1 MTDRASLEARWTQHW
16 KDATPS
22 FRVARASFRGDFGA
36 EALGPD
42 PVKRPTRAVA
52 TSTMAKALRQE
63 ATKIGHP
70 LSDNLLRM
78 MLGQKLGCEGAMPGL
93 SGTTFAG
100 TNNSGA
106 AQVPGGAAGKA
117 WGAAKALSRGWI
129 AFAHKDSNPPGPSGG
144 PYIGWYYGAPTV
156 SDSAHQWLTGYGG
169 VKSVLAHEPATPE
182 EYAAQMYHA
191 GYFTGLSHD
200 ADKEIASYASCV
212 RRGMPSL
219 ATLNGPANDPTAFSL
234 DPSQFRSLADR
245 KITENLFDLAKSGK
259 QGSAWAFLLPSTW
272 EEMVAQNG
280 VVSFGEPVTK
290 LLAGAHHAEAGI
302 LGAVAEHPVLSALGA
317 LALAVGLGKL
327 VGGHA
332 K

>member
-1 MTDRASLEARWTQHW
+1 MS
-16 KDATPS
+16 
-22 FRVARASFRGDFGA
+22 RASFRGDFGA

-191 GYFTGLSHD
+191 GYFTDSRTTRTRRSPPTPR
-200 ADKEIASYASCV
+200 ASGGACRAS
-212 RRGMPSL
+212 RPS
-219 ATLNGPANDPTAFSL
+219 TVPRTIPAFSL

-317 LALAVGLGKL
+317 LALAVGLGKF